1 MLSAR
6 RKHAHSEG
14 NFQFD
19 YAVIAFP
26 EPTFQISTLTGLPKA
41 LLRQAFSCPRV
52 QWHNAAPETSG
63 AIGQVHRDLFRRRRM
78 PSSAF
83 SASLMSERNGA
94 CGVRMG
100 ARLTP
105 LEWVAYG

>member
-1 MLSAR
+1 MKCLKLVVAGTAR

-26 EPTFQISTLTGLPKA
+26 EPTFQISTLTGLPRA

-78 PSSAF
+78 PS
-83 SASLMSERNGA
+83 L
-94 CGVRMG
+94 
-100 ARLTP
+100 
-105 LEWVAYG
+105 